1 MSGGPTRAGI
11 DSPSSRDFV
20 PGEGTCV
27 RRSHETARSNE
38 TAITKGKT
46 FLRVGILFSVTQVGS
61 GFWRKQRHSFRNE
74 TPQAEACATSEP
86 NSGII
91 VGGIYPSQISM
102 TCRA

>member
-61 GFWRKQRHSFRNE
+61 GFWWRRLQPAGFWRKQRHSFRNE

-91 VGGIYPSQISM
+91 
-102 TCRA
+102 